1 MRGILFM
8 VAATSMFAIM
18 DVVSKLLAH
27 SYPPVEV
34 VAARY
39 FVQAMLLLA
48 ILAPSRGIGMVRSRR
63 PRLQIVRGTLL
74 CFSSVTFVA
83 ALAVM
88 PIAEAAAIGSC
99 APLMVV
105 LLSIPMLRERIGM
118 PSRVAVGV
126 GFIGALIIIRPG
138 AEIFTWAALLPL
150 FSAVGGATYQVLT
163 RKLSGVD
170 DTFTSLFYPAMVGTV
185 LLACI
190 MPFVWVTP
198 RSLTDALLMACVG
211 AAGTTGHFLM
221 IRSFTHAPASIASS
235 ITYSQLIFSMIS
247 GYVIFG
253 QFPDGWSL
261 VGMAVV
267 VMAGLFI
274 ASRHRGIG
282 K

>member
-1 MRGILFM
+1 MRGILYM
-8 VAATSMFAIM
+8 VAATFLFAIM

-39 FVQAMLLLA
+39 FVQTVLMFVF
-48 ILAPSRGIGMVRSRR
+48 LAPTQGMSMLRSQR
-63 PRLQIVRGTLL
+63 PRLQIVRGALL
-74 CFSSVTFVA
+74 CLASLLFVA
-83 ALAVM
+83 SLAVM
-88 PIAEAAAIGSC
+88 PIAEAAAIGSS

-105 LLSIPMLRERIGM
+105 LLSIPFLRERVGT

-126 GFIGALIIIRPG
+126 GFVGALIIIRPG

-150 FSAVGGATYQVLT
+150 FSAMCGASYQVLT
-163 RKLSGVD
+163 RKVSGID
-170 DTFTSLFYPAMVGTV
+170 GTITSLFYPAIVGMV
-185 LLACI
+185 LLGCVV
-190 MPFVWVTP
+190 PFVWVAP
-198 RSLTDALLMACVG
+198 RSVLDGLFMLCIG
-211 AAGTTGHFLM
+211 AAATGGHFLM

-235 ITYSQLIFSMIS
+235 ITYTQLIFSMIS
-247 GYVIFG
+247 GYLVFG

-261 VGMAVV
+261 AGMVV
-267 VMAGLFI
+267 VVLAGLFI

>member
-8 VAATSMFAIM
+8 VAATFLFAIM
-18 DVVSKLLAH
+18 DVVSKLLAQ

-39 FVQAMLLLA
+39 IVQAVLMLV
-48 ILAPSRGIGMVRSRR
+48 ILAPTQGMSMVRSHR
-63 PRLQIVRGTLL
+63 PGLQIVRGALL
-74 CFSSVTFVA
+74 CISSLMFVA

-88 PIAEAAAIGSC
+88 PIAEAAAIGSS

-105 LLSIPMLRERIGM
+105 LLSIPLLRERVGT

-126 GFIGALIIIRPG
+126 GFLGALIIIRPG

-150 FSAVGGATYQVLT
+150 FSAICGATYQVLT
-163 RKLSGVD
+163 RKVSGID
-170 DTFTSLFYPAMVGTV
+170 GTITSLFYPAMVGTV
-185 LLACI
+185 LLGCVV
-190 MPFVWVTP
+190 PFVWVTP
-198 RSLTDALLMACVG
+198 QSTLDALFMLCIG
-211 AAGTTGHFLM
+211 AAATGGHFLM
-221 IRSFTHAPASIASS
+221 IKSLTHAPASIASS
-235 ITYSQLIFSMIS
+235 ITYTQLIFSMIS

-267 VMAGLFI
+267 VFAGLFI
-274 ASRHRGIG
+274 ASRHRGIRN
-282 K
+282 

>member
-8 VAATSMFAIM
+8 VAATFMFAIM
-18 DVVSKLLAH
+18 DVISKLLAQN
-27 SYPPVEV
+27 YPPVEV

-39 FVQAMLLLA
+39 FVQVVLLLA
-48 ILAPSRGIGMVRSRR
+48 ILAPTRGLGMIRSRR
-63 PRLQIVRGTLL
+63 PGLQIVRGTVL
-74 CFSSVTFVA
+74 CFSSVMFVA

-105 LLSIPMLRERIGM
+105 LLSIPMLRERIGT
-118 PSRVAVGV
+118 PSRVAVGT

-150 FSAVGGATYQVLT
+150 FSAVGGAMYQVLT
-163 RKLSGVD
+163 RKISGVD

-185 LLACI
+185 LLSCI
-190 MPFVWVTP
+190 MPFIWVAP
-198 RSLTDALLMACVG
+198 RSVTDALLMVGVG
-211 AAGTTGHFLM
+211 AAGTGGHFLM

-235 ITYSQLIFSMIS
+235 ITYTQLIFSMIS
-247 GYVIFG
+247 GYLIFG

-261 VGMAVV
+261 VGMGVV
-267 VMAGLFI
+267 VLAGLFI
-274 ASRHRGIG
+274 ASRHRSIRN
-282 K
+282 